1 MQHILI
7 TGGAG
12 YIGSHTALALLE
24 AGFSISIVDNFANS
38 SIQAVERLQQLS
50 AKRLTLHQFDLA
62 DKQRLQQVFS
72 QTKVD
77 AVMHF
82 AGLKAVGESVA
93 QPLRYYANNLLSSIN
108 LVQVMQANECR
119 TLIFS
124 SSATVYGAAKR
135 MPISEQESI
144 KPTNTYGHTKAMIE
158 QMLIDQA
165 AADSNWRICLL
176 RYFNPVGAHPS
187 GRIGED
193 PRGMPNNLMPV
204 ISQVAMGRLA
214 CVQVF
219 GSDYP
224 TADGSGV
231 RDYIH
236 VQDLAAGH
244 LAALRYLDKLVPGQG
259 ACLPI
264 NLGTGMGYSVLDLIE
279 CYQNATGA
287 RIAYQQAPR
296 RAGDVAECYAD
307 PSQAQELFGWSAKQD
322 LASMCASAH
331 NWQIQNPNGYSA

>member
-24 AGFSISIVDNFANS
+24 AGFSISIVDNLVNS
-38 SIQAVERLQQLS
+38 SIRAIERLQQLS
-50 AKRLTLHQFDLA
+50 AKQLTFHQFDLT

-108 LVQVMQANECR
+108 LVQVMQANECH

-176 RYFNPVGAHPS
+176 RYFNPVGAHSS
-187 GRIGED
+187 GQIGED

-204 ISQVAMGRLA
+204 ISRVAMGRLA

-219 GSDYP
+219 GTDYP

-307 PSQAQELFGWSAKQD
+307 PSRAQKLLNWSAEHG
-322 LASMCASAH
+322 LASMCTSAH
-331 NWQIQNPNGYSA
+331 NWQTQNPNGYSA